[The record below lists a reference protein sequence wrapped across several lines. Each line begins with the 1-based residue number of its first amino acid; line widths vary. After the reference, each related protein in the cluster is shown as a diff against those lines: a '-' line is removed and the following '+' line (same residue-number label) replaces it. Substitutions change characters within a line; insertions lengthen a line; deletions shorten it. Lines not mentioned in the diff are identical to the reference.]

1 MSVFAS
7 LHEAQSFLEHNP
19 DIELFELFILD
30 NNGVPRGK
38 LLHRDELLAVY
49 ESGRPLPSTILG
61 LTINGDDVENSGLVW
76 EVGDIDC
83 RAYPISGS
91 LQRMPWRLIPTAAVQ
106 VSMHPSEGLPAT
118 VADPRQVLAKV
129 IDALKADG
137 YYPVMAAELEFY
149 LLDQKPDSH
158 GRPQPALD
166 QDGGRPRAT
175 QVYGLRELEQI
186 EPFLAD
192 LYSACK
198 LQGIPART
206 AISEYAPGQV
216 EITLEH
222 RSDALQAMDEA
233 VRYKR
238 LVKGVAHKHG
248 MTACF
253 MAKPFDDLAGTGL
266 HMHVSLADAEG
277 RNLFASA
284 AADGTPLLRH
294 AVGGM
299 LSTLLDSLLMFCPN
313 ANSYRRFQA
322 NSYAPLAATWGW
334 TIAPSACAYPVGR
347 RPRGI
352 SNTASAAPTPTRT
365 WPPPRSWPASI
376 AAFASSATP
385 ALRWKATVTPRPKSG
400 CPPTGSPP
408 CAHWKGRIGR
418 GKRSGLSFSACTWRS
433 SAPNTASSWG
443 KSVNRIGAGICI
455 KHDGINGSVFDLF
468 SRCRR

>member
-1 MSVFAS
+1 MSVFAC
-7 LHEAQSFLEHNP
+7 LHEAQSFLEQHP
-19 DIELFELFILD
+19 HIEMFELFILD

-76 EVGDIDC
+76 DVGDIDC

-91 LQRMPWRLIPTAAVQ
+91 LQPMPWRLIPTAAVQ
-106 VSMHPSEGLPAT
+106 VSMHPTEGLPAT
-118 VADPRQVLAKV
+118 VADPRHLLARV
-129 IDALKADG
+129 IDGLKADG

-158 GRPQPALD
+158 GRPQPARD
-166 QDGGRPRAT
+166 VDGGRPRST

-222 RSDALQAMDEA
+222 RYDALQAMDEA

-238 LVKGVAHKHG
+238 LVKGVAHQHG

-253 MAKPFDDLAGTGL
+253 MAKPFDDLAGTGM
-266 HMHVSLADAEG
+266 HMHVSLADADG
-277 RNLFASA
+277 NNLFASD

-313 ANSYRRFQA
+313 ANSYRR
-322 NSYAPLAATWGW
+322 
-334 TIAPSACAYPVGR
+334 
-347 RPRGI
+347 
-352 SNTASAAPTPTRT
+352 
-365 WPPPRSWPASI
+365 
-376 AAFASSATP
+376 
-385 ALRWKATVTPRPKSG
+385 
-400 CPPTGSPP
+400 
-408 CAHWKGRIGR
+408 
-418 GKRSGLSFSACTWRS
+418 
-433 SAPNTASSWG
+433 
-443 KSVNRIGAGICI
+443 
-455 KHDGINGSVFDLF
+455 
-468 SRCRR
+468 